1 MEPSRAAGDGDA
13 ALAALAS
20 ASPAGSGGADDAE
33 RAFAGTS
40 VDASAAAGHEPTDPH
55 LELIFHGLRV
65 VLDEDGS
72 LATCTGYVLWEAAY
86 ALLRMIESER
96 RVEWWKTR
104 RVLDYSGGIGTLG
117 VAVAMLDPS
126 VRVTVTEFG
135 ASQLDLIRANC
146 EANGISCAGDDPR
159 VEVAEAPFGDADAC
173 DALLRGRKPYDVI
186 LVSDVL
192 YIALRD
198 GLERELLE
206 SLVQLLRGAGTRVAC
221 GVAATT
227 TTELLFAFKIRL
239 PPREKV
245 WLDDMR
251 VAFEAIGSAVEEVVV
266 EEEWLCDLKPTTMMG
281 SLFHAPDEHRCRV
294 FRVTRSSGV

>member
-1 MEPSRAAGDGDA
+1 MLTACKAKGRECSSAGTAAA
-13 ALAALAS
+13 A
-20 ASPAGSGGADDAE
+20 GADDSR
-33 RAFAGTS
+33 RALAWAS
-40 VDASAAAGHEPTDPH
+40 VDASAADDLEPTDPH
-55 LELIFHGLRV
+55 SEINFHGRRV

-86 ALLRMIESER
+86 ALLRMIESQR
-96 RVEWWKTR
+96 SVGWWKTR

-117 VAVAMLDPS
+117 VAVALLDRAT
-126 VRVTVTEFG
+126 RVTITEFG

-146 EANGISCAGDDPR
+146 EANGIRCAGDNPR

-173 DALLRGRKPYDVI
+173 AALLRGRKPFDVI

-206 SLVQLLRGAGTRVAC
+206 SLVQLLRGAGTC
-221 GVAATT
+221 GAPAGTV
-227 TTELLFAFKIRL
+227 TELLFAFKIRL
-239 PPREKV
+239 PPRERV
-245 WLDDMR
+245 WLAQMR
-251 VAFEAIGSAVEEVVV
+251 AAIESIGGAVEEVDV
-266 EEEWLCDLKPTTMMG
+266 EDAWLRDLQPTTMMG

-294 FRVTRSSGV
+294 FRATRTSGG